1 MSDNLIKLF
10 IVVGENVKH
19 YRNLIGIS
27 QETLAEK
34 SGITYQYIGK
44 IERGIAKPTIEVLNA
59 IAEAMNIGVFELF
72 NIKENKETNNTDQ
85 KLLSRFNY
93 LSKGQQEMLFEYI
106 ETLKN
111 FEVKKG

>member
-1 MSDNLIKLF
+1 MSGSLIKLF
-10 IVVGENVKH
+10 IIVGENVKH

-27 QETLAEK
+27 QEALAEK
-34 SGITYQYIGK
+34 AGITYQYLGK

-72 NIKENKETNNTDQ
+72 NSKEKKETNSADQ
-85 KLLSRFNY
+85 KLISRFNY

-106 ETLKN
+106 EILKD
-111 FEVKKG
+111 FEVKKV